1 MAAKNTTLPPIAVTM
16 GDPAG
21 VGPALVAEAWRQRK
35 TRALPPFTF
44 IGAPEVFKIHGH
56 DIPLKIAQSLSE
68 ISDGDFT
75 KALTVYPVAL
85 MAKAIPGEPNPK
97 NARPILKSIEIGVT
111 AIEKGFASSLVTS
124 PINKKV
130 LLEAHFKH
138 VGHTGFLG
146 ELTGAEPVMM
156 LANEEIRVVPVTV
169 HLPLRDVPTVLT
181 IKRIVETARIVAHD
195 LEKRFGIHNPR
206 LALTGLNP
214 HAGEEGKLGD
224 EEIKTII
231 PAIEEIRELGIH
243 AEGPFPA
250 DTSFTAAMRM
260 KYDAF
265 LAMTHDQALIPI
277 KTLDFRSAVNIT
289 LGLPIIRTSP
299 AHGTA
304 FDLVRAGRTPD
315 PESLIQALL
324 MAARLSA

>member
-1 MAAKNTTLPPIAVTM
+1 MAAKITSLPPIIVTM

-21 VGPALVAEAWRQRK
+21 VGPRLVAEAWLQRRK
-35 TRALPPFTF
+35 RALPPFVF
-44 IGAPEVFKIHGH
+44 IGAPEVFNRQGT
-56 DIPLKIAQSLSE
+56 DIPVEIAHTPSE
-68 ISDGDFT
+68 ILNGDFGE
-75 KALTVYPVAL
+75 ALTVYPITLKARAL
-85 MAKAIPGEPNPK
+85 PGEPSQK
-97 NARPILKSIEIGVT
+97 NAQPILKSIEVGVK
-111 AIEKGFASSLVTS
+111 AIEKGFGSSLVTC

-130 LLEAHFKH
+130 LLEANFKH
-138 VGHTGFLG
+138 IGHTGFLG

-169 HLPLRDVPTVLT
+169 HLPLKDVPKVLT
-181 IKRIVETARIVAHD
+181 KNRIVETAKIVAHD

-231 PAIEEIRELGIH
+231 PALKEIRSLGIF

-250 DTSFTAAMRM
+250 DTAFTQPMRM

-277 KTLDFRSAVNIT
+277 KTLDFRKTVNLT
-289 LGLPIIRTSP
+289 LGLPIVRTSP

-304 FDLVRAGRTPD
+304 FDLVKDGRTPD
-315 PESLIQALL
+315 PESFIQALL
-324 MAARLSA
+324 MADRLSS

>member
-1 MAAKNTTLPPIAVTM
+1 MAAKNTTLPAIAVTM

-21 VGPALVAEAWRQRK
+21 VGPGLVAEAWLQR
-35 TRALPPFTF
+35 RARCLPPFTF
-44 IGAPEVFKIHGH
+44 IGAPEVFKIHGY
-56 DIPLKIAQSLSE
+56 DIPLKVAQSLSE
-68 ISDGDFT
+68 IKDSAFDE
-75 KALTVYPVAL
+75 ALTVYPVTL
-85 MAKAIPGEPNPK
+85 EAKAIPGEPNPK
-97 NARPILKSIEIGVT
+97 NARPILKSIEVGVT
-111 AIEKGFASSLVTS
+111 AVKKGFASSLVTS

-130 LLEAHFKH
+130 LLEANFKH
-138 VGHTGFLG
+138 LGHTGFLG
-146 ELTGAEPVMM
+146 ELTGGDPVMM
-156 LANEEIRVVPVTV
+156 LATEDMRVVPVTI
-169 HLPLRDVPTVLT
+169 HLPLREVPAALT
-181 IKRIVETARIVAHD
+181 KKRIVETARIVAHD
-195 LEKRFGIHNPR
+195 LEKRFGIQNPR

-231 PAIEEIRELGIH
+231 PALKEINDLGIF

-250 DTSFTAAMRM
+250 DTAFTAAMRM
-260 KYDAF
+260 KYDVF

-304 FDLVRAGRTPD
+304 FDLVRAGGTPD
-315 PESLIQALL
+315 PESLIQAIL
-324 MAARLSA
+324 MADRLSS

>member
-1 MAAKNTTLPPIAVTM
+1 MEAKNSTKGPIVVAM

-21 VGPALVAEAWRQRK
+21 VGPRLVAEAWRQRNK
-35 TRALPPFTF
+35 RALPPFVF
-44 IGAPEVFKIHGH
+44 LGAPEVFKIHGTE
-56 DIPLKIAQSLSE
+56 IPLSITDSLSQ
-68 ISDGDFT
+68 ILNGDFAE
-75 KALTVYPVAL
+75 ALTVYSVPL
-85 MAKAIPGEPNPK
+85 KAEITPGSPTKK
-97 NARPILKSIEIGVT
+97 NAGPIMRAIEDGVK
-111 AIEKGFASSLVTS
+111 AIEKGFASALVTC

-130 LLEAHFKH
+130 LLEANFNHL
-138 VGHTGFLG
+138 GHTGFLG

-156 LANEEIRVVPVTV
+156 LANEDLRVVPVTV
-169 HLPLRDVPTVLT
+169 HLPLRDAPKILT
-181 IKRIVETARIVAHD
+181 KKRIVETAKVVARD
-195 LEKRFGIHNPR
+195 LEKRFGIQNPR

-224 EEIKTII
+224 EEVKTII
-231 PAIEEIRELGIH
+231 PAIEEIKSLGIF

-250 DTSFTAAMRM
+250 DTAFTSAMRM

-277 KTLDFRSAVNIT
+277 KTLNFRTTVNIT

-304 FDLVRAGRTPD
+304 FDLVKEGRTPD
-315 PESLIQALL
+315 PESFIQALL
-324 MAARLSA
+324 MADRLSS